1 MSRNPTQQQKWDT
14 TSRGKGLVK
23 LQEFILGFC
32 FDTAGLTEIYDLGFM
47 VKYKIFEIPLLL

>member
-23 LQEFILGFC
+23 PLEFILGFY
-32 FDTAGLTEIYDLGFM
+32 FDTTGLTEIYGLGFM
-47 VKYKIFEIPLLL
+47 VKYQIFEIPLLL